1 MKKHCLLF
9 VISFVAFYSCG
20 NRTSSQEGLPG
31 RIANVRIANNS
42 LIVYSIVTKEATV
55 LSNNRFDAWDNVT
68 YEEAYLS
75 RFSVQDTGLHWD
87 YFLNTPCSQ
96 ESCGTH
102 YTDRI
107 LAQGSHY
114 LAMECHCSGD
124 LLIIDLSTGKQIL
137 NKATAAQKYPE
148 LAKGIIEHR
157 GEGRFLKI
165 SVGDGKVFQWS
176 MDDLSLRA
184 YQELC
189 PMPQQ
194 SLSVNYAETNNMRY
208 YFDSDANE
216 NQLFLVAR
224 TLQSGTSQSRLHR
237 VGEPWLCAAFLATP
251 DICPKPAQYL
261 DNLFVLHAS
270 VWNDALQKDLL
281 TMITSKGER
290 VFTLD
295 LKSIGIPDADYAW
308 FLVQNDKLYVINGSE
323 TITVSLSN
331 GQVLKRIAHSSWKR
345 PATK

>member
-1 MKKHCLLF
+1 MKQQHLFLFFTLF
-9 VISFVAFYSCG
+9 VFSCG
-20 NRTSSQEGLPG
+20 NETTKEGLVG
-31 RIANVRIANNS
+31 RIASVQPS
-42 LIVYSIVTKEATV
+42 DGGFIVYSIETKEQTVATGR
-55 LSNNRFDAWDNVT
+55 SNDAWDDIT

-75 RFSVQDTGLHWD
+75 RFSVQDTGLHWV
-87 YFLNTPCSQ
+87 YFEKTPCAL

-107 LAQGSHY
+107 LAHGSHY

-194 SLSVNYAETNNMRY
+194 SRSVNYAETNNMRY